1 MGEIPKYHFSHRF
14 AELSVGELFTD
25 VSLVCQGNIVIPSHR
40 IVLSSHSQVIIIS
53 HEKTN

>member
-40 IVLSSHSQVIIIS
+40 IVLSSHSQVIIS
-53 HEKTN
+53 HEKQN